1 MNAIHIT
8 NSAHEIVEPAW
19 LAAAES
25 VHRQLRPNL
34 PADYIGRMKE
44 VFGSGAEM
52 LLVHDGEFVL
62 GLTVFRV
69 TEKTHYGR
77 ELYCDDLITNE
88 EKRSSGVG
96 KLMLD
101 ALKELAAARKCDYF
115 CLDSGTQRQKAHRFY
130 FREGMSITA
139 FHFVAPLK

>member
-1 MNAIHIT
+1 MKVINIT
-8 NSAHEIVEPAW
+8 DAQRNIVELAW
-19 LAAAES
+19 LKTAES

-34 PADYIGRMKE
+34 ATDYVGRMKE
-44 VFGSGAEM
+44 VFASGAEM
-52 LLVHDGEFVL
+52 LVVADDDSVL
-62 GLTVFRV
+62 GLCVFRM

-101 ALKELAAARKCDYF
+101 TLNQIATARQCDYL

-130 FREGMSITA
+130 FREGMTITA
-139 FHFVAPLK
+139 FHFVKPLK